1 MYFKN
6 AQVYRLA
13 KGWSMSLEA
22 LAEQLGKKVF
32 HPCGSQD
39 MESRGWVSP
48 NKTEARVVSVGG
60 QWLVALGFEHRMLP
74 SAVIKQETEERAEA
88 MAEQQGYKLGKKQLK
103 ELKEAIMQELLPRAF
118 TKRSTMYAWIDPVG
132 GCWELR
138 FTPVHKL

>member
-39 MESRGWVSP
+39 MESRGRP
-48 NKTEARVVSVGG
+48 TR
-60 QWLVALGFEHRMLP
+60 
-74 SAVIKQETEERAEA
+74 
-88 MAEQQGYKLGKKQLK
+88 
-103 ELKEAIMQELLPRAF
+103 
-118 TKRSTMYAWIDPVG
+118 RSR
-132 GCWELR
+132 LSR
-138 FTPVHKL
+138 R